1 MSPIT
6 KIILANPNQKPPHLG
21 VSKTQSS
28 RWQKL
33 ADDRTAL
40 NLHSTSLGR

>member
-1 MSPIT
+1 
-6 KIILANPNQKPPHLG
+6 LYG

-33 ADDRTAL
+33 AALDQQGKKLPRATFLSNARTLA
-40 NLHSTSLGR
+40 NVWGPPTK